1 MATVLVV
8 DDEPSV
14 RSLLRDVLELDGYDV
29 IEAADGE
36 EALREIARSLPDFVI
51 LDIMM
56 PGMSGLD
63 VLRRLRVEHTVT
75 DLPIMLLTA
84 ATDDETTWAGWTAG
98 ASVFIPKPFD
108 PGRLLDWIE
117 KLLASD
123 QPKN

>member
-36 EALREIARSLPDFVI
+36 EALRQIARSLPDFVI

-117 KLLASD
+117 KLLVSD
-123 QPKN
+123 QPKK